1 MRTFNLRTPFR
12 TLGPLGLLAIV
23 SAFAACTTMGTG
35 VGTERSGDMKAN
47 FAWKSTDDRTGTL
60 TANLSNG
67 DTYSGQFFQV
77 THDTRVETLAPL
89 WNGWAGPWHGWR
101 YWGPYP
107 DTAFVTHYS
116 GRVVANLADGAGE
129 HMRCHF
135 TLMHPQ
141 NGMSGG
147 GEGQCQLPS
156 GQTIDATF
164 ANS

>member
-1 MRTFNLRTPFR
+1 MNTLNLHTSGR
-12 TLGPLGLLAIV
+12 LGLLALLGAV
-23 SAFAACTTMGTG
+23 AACTTMGTG
-35 VGTERSGDMKAN
+35 VGNARNGGDVNAN

-67 DTYSGQFFQV
+67 DSFSGPFFQV
-77 THDTRVETLAPL
+77 TQDTRVETLAPL
-89 WNGWAGPWHGWR
+89 WNGWGRPWRGR

-107 DTAFVTHYS
+107 DSAFVTHYS

-141 NGMSGG
+141 NGMAGG
-147 GEGQCQLPS
+147 GAGECQLPS